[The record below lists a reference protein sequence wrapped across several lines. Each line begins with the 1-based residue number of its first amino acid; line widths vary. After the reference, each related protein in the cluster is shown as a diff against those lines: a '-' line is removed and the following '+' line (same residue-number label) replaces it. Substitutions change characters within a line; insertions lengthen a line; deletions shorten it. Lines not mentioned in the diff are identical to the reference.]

1 MIREKPVGGAGPSVR
16 TLCSVLALAAAAAA
30 TDAASAQAFDPA
42 ARDIRTGVYQ
52 GQLVTYEVIDG
63 LAIWDGDIILG
74 TPEELS
80 PFGETILAGERD
92 SQTKILTVSN
102 KRELW
107 PGGVIPYTID
117 PDLANPHIPAAI
129 RHWEEKTLIRLVER
143 TNQPNWVI
151 FNKTEGRCSAAV
163 GMVGGEQGINL
174 RDLCG
179 LGTVIHEIGH
189 AAGLWHEQQRN
200 DRDRHIFVDP
210 HLPWYEHPL
219 GFGTLDSGP
228 YDYRSVMHAGCGETR
243 VTIPPGILC
252 GSDALSAADIDGVS
266 RLYGEIP
273 AETTITTNPVGLL
286 IEVDGETYAAP
297 HSFDWAPGSEH
308 TISVPA
314 PQRFVGDRY
323 FAADQYRFLFAKWSD
338 GGAQTHSVTA
348 SSETTVFIANFI
360 LQTRTEYRA
369 GPAHGG
375 TIRVEPPSADGYY
388 SRFATLKMFAEPAEG
403 FSFSSWGRWSTGI
416 GPASNP
422 KVTTRVN
429 SNDSAFFTRQLL
441 TKIDTN
447 VPGITIA
454 VDGAKRFLPQNFAWE
469 AGSTHT
475 LGLLVGEE
483 TGQDGVIQA
492 YLGRKDERLVFDG
505 WSDGGADTHD
515 ITISEERPT
524 ITANFRRQVVL
535 DTGGSGSGITVDP
548 PGSDGVYHDLS
559 STVWLTA
566 QRPGREFVSW
576 IGGLSGSENPKSLL
590 MDSPKRVRAV
600 FIHWRD
606 FRPGKIVP
614 GKTIPLGF
622 GTSFETRSDYW
633 IVVPQG
639 ATKLEVHLETD
650 NLRGAIDLHAHYG
663 SPPRATYSTGSI
675 VQYESTHSSR
685 GTSRYKSIVITPE
698 SRPPLRPG
706 PYFIKVHQR
715 TPTGHTQGKLR
726 GNLTVAAAEIAA
738 TAPHYGIRASLITTR
753 EGEIAPPQI
762 LELRNSGRGRLDY
775 EIATD
780 QPWLSVSPD
789 QGSAREET
797 DIIEIRADPMAME
810 PGTFEGEI
818 TITERQPEGGS
829 AGLFSMST
837 PPAWPVTVPVTFIVI
852 PESWEN
858 PSVSTS
864 AMSEEDE
871 EDSEDDSED
880 HPEVSDGPAVDAR
893 LTTPYDVEV
902 DAAGNLY
909 ITDTNDRRIRKVD
922 SSGAIST
929 IAGTGVEGYSGDGG
943 PAVEAQL
950 SYPACLVVDAAGNL
964 FFSESFDN
972 RIRRVDSSGTISTV
986 AGTGVEGF
994 SGDGGPATQAQL
1006 ARPSGVAVDTA
1017 GNLFIADTRNRR
1029 IRKVD
1034 SSGNISTFAALPG
1047 ASQGMEFDAAGNL
1060 FYADSTKS
1068 SVRRVDPSGAITTI
1082 AGIGRWGFSGDGGPA
1097 TQAALHAPDDVAVDA
1112 AGNLYIADENN
1123 HRIRKV
1129 DSSGIITTIAGSG
1142 DRGFSGDGG
1151 PATQAQLARPS
1162 GVAVDTAGNLYIA
1175 DHDNRRIRKV
1185 DPSGTITTIA
1195 GRGE

>member
-1 MIREKPVGGAGPSVR
+1 M
-16 TLCSVLALAAAAAA
+16 LALAAAAAA

-483 TGQDGVIQA
+483 TDQDGVIQA

-515 ITISEERPT
+515 ITITEERPT
-524 ITANFRRQVVL
+524 ITANFRRQVAL
-535 DTGGSGSGITVDP
+535 DTGRGPAITVDP
-548 PGSDGVYHDLS
+548 PGSDGGYHDLS
-559 STVWLTA
+559 STVSLTA
-566 QRPGREFVSW
+566 DLPNREFVSW
-576 IGGLSGSENPKSLL
+576 LGDLSGSENPKSLL
-590 MDSPKRVRAV
+590 MDSPKRVAAL
-600 FIHWRD
+600 FIDWEHYRT
-606 FRPGKIVP
+606 GKIVP
-614 GKTIPLGF
+614 GEPISLRF
-622 GTSFETRSDYW
+622 GTSTAAARDYW

-639 ATKLEVHLETD
+639 ATKLEVHLET
-650 NLRGAIDLHAHYG
+650 NNRRGAIDLHANHGSPAFAVYRSNRIERYG
-663 SPPRATYSTGSI
+663 SA
-675 VQYESTHSSR
+675 HSST
-685 GTSRYKSIVITPE
+685 GTSRDKSIVITPE
-698 SRPPLRPG
+698 SSPPLQPG

-715 TPTGHTQGKLR
+715 TDTGQAQGKLR
-726 GNLTVAAAEIAA
+726 VNLTVVEAEIAA
-738 TAPHYGIRASLITTR
+738 KTPHFGIPASLITTR
-753 EGEIAPPQI
+753 EGEAAPPQI
-762 LELRNSGRGRLDY
+762 LEVRNSGRGTLDY

-780 QPWLSVSPD
+780 QPWLSVSTD
-789 QGSAREET
+789 QGSAMEET
-797 DIIEIRADPMAME
+797 DVIEIRADPTAME
-810 PGTFEGEI
+810 PGAFEGTI
-818 TITERQPEGGS
+818 TITERPPAEGF
-829 AGLFSMST
+829 AGLFSDHT
-837 PPAWPVTVPVTFIVI
+837 PAWPVKVPVTLVVI
-852 PESWEN
+852 PESWED
-858 PSVSTS
+858 PLDITPT
-864 AMSEEDE
+864 MPEEG
-871 EDSEDDSED
+871 EDDSEGEEEESED
-880 HPEVSDGPAVDAR
+880 NED
-893 LTTPYDVEV
+893 E
-902 DAAGNLY
+902 
-909 ITDTNDRRIRKVD
+909 
-922 SSGAIST
+922 SG
-929 IAGTGVEGYSGDGG
+929 GL
-943 PAVEAQL
+943 AVE
-950 SYPACLVVDAAGNL
+950 
-964 FFSESFDN
+964 
-972 RIRRVDSSGTISTV
+972 
-986 AGTGVEGF
+986 
-994 SGDGGPATQAQL
+994 
-1006 ARPSGVAVDTA
+1006 
-1017 GNLFIADTRNRR
+1017 TRLRSPW
-1029 IRKVD
+1029 D
-1034 SSGNISTFAALPG
+1034 
-1047 ASQGMEFDAAGNL
+1047 
-1060 FYADSTKS
+1060 
-1068 SVRRVDPSGAITTI
+1068 
-1082 AGIGRWGFSGDGGPA
+1082 
-1097 TQAALHAPDDVAVDA
+1097 
-1112 AGNLYIADENN
+1112 
-1123 HRIRKV
+1123 
-1129 DSSGIITTIAGSG
+1129 
-1142 DRGFSGDGG
+1142 
-1151 PATQAQLARPS
+1151 
-1162 GVAVDTAGNLYIA
+1162 VAVDTAGNLYIA
-1175 DHDNRRIRKV
+1175 DSINRRIRRVDSSGAITTVAGTGVEGYTGDGGPAVDAQLSFPASLAVDAEGQLFIAELFEHRIRRVDSSGIITSIAGTGEEGFSGDGGPSVEAQLSYPRGVAVDAAGNVFIADARNQRIRKVDPSGTISTYPRGHSSDGVTLSGNPGGVAVDAAGNLFFTDTTKSNVYRVDSSGIITHIAGVWSSGYSGDGGPALDAHLRAPSDVAVDAAGNVYIADEYNHRIRRVDSSGIITTIAGTGVTGFSGDGGPAAQARLAGPRGVAVDAAGNVYIADYGNQRIRKV